1 MRITN
6 IPVRTSLILT
16 LLSLCLI
23 VSPQATMPAT
33 SGAQSPIL
41 AETTYRGHHYYLLKE
56 MTWQNAEATAV
67 SLGGHLVT
75 INDAA
80 EHEYLWALWGRDHLL
95 WIGLNDVKEEGSY
108 VWVSGQPVTFLNFA
122 ADEPNN
128 LGNGEDYVHMWSQFF
143 DSCGRWN
150 DNRALVDELPQRSIV
165 ELDSVRTSNPPGPE

>member
-6 IPVRTSLILT
+6 IAVRTSLILAI
-16 LLSLCLI
+16 LSGCLI
-23 VSPQATMPAT
+23 VSPQPTMPTT

-41 AETTYRGHHYYLLKE
+41 AETRYRGHHYYLLKE

-128 LGNGEDYVHMWSQFF
+128 LGNSEDYVHMWSQFF

-165 ELDSVRTSNPPGPE
+165 ELDSKRHSDLSGAE